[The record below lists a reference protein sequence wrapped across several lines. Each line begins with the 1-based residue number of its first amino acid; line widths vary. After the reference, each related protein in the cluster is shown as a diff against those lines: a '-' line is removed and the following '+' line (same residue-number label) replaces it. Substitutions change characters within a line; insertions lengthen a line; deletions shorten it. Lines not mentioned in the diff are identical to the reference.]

1 MAKDVMVM
9 DRPSGPSA
17 INTGKVIAGGL
28 LCGLI
33 INISETILNLVV
45 VSGDMTEALKA
56 RNLPDIGGGA
66 IGGFVAFAFL
76 LGIGIVWL
84 YAAIRPRFGPGVKTA
99 VIAAVVAWLFAYAYP
114 SFGMMFMGFF
124 PAGLTLFTLV
134 WGLAEVVIGGIAG
147 AWVYTE

>member
-1 MAKDVMVM
+1 MGKDVMVM
-9 DRPSGPSA
+9 DRPAGASG
-17 INTGKVIAGGL
+17 INVGKVLIGGL
-28 LCGLI
+28 LCGLV
-33 INISETILNLVV
+33 INISETILNLAV

-84 YAAIRPRFGPGVKTA
+84 YAAIRPRFGAGVKTA
-99 VIAAVVAWLFAYAYP
+99 IIAALVAWLFAYAYP

-124 PAGLTLFTLV
+124 PMGLTIFTLV
-134 WGLAEVVIGGIAG
+134 WGLVEVILGAIAG
-147 AWVYTE
+147 AWVYSE